1 MNPSNKSCFVA
12 GDFNINLLGDMATNS
27 QVFVD
32 IITSHS
38 SLPLINKPS
47 RITENSAT
55 VIDITCIYNVLS
67 PPNAGIILSDISD
80 HLTVFSIM
88 PRLTPLILFVLDI
101 SLLIYKSWRRSP
113 CYWFCLLLQPVTI
126 LIKCS
131 LYLSVNP
138 IKCIHYYSFE
148 NEKT

>member
-101 SLLIYKSWRRSP
+101 SLLIYKS
-113 CYWFCLLLQPVTI
+113 
-126 LIKCS
+126 
-131 LYLSVNP
+131 
-138 IKCIHYYSFE
+138 
-148 NEKT
+148 